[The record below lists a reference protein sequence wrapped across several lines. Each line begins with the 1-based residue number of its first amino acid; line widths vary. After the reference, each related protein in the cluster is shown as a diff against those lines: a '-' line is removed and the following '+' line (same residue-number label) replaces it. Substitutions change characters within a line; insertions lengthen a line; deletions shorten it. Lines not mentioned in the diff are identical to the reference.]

1 MPTTKAAIRQP
12 GAASGISSWG
22 RPNTSIE
29 YQTMRADPIRRL
41 SRPASRPPAT
51 PPRLATAMSS
61 PVSAGLTRRTRTRKT
76 ISSAIPML
84 PNRFAVP
91 VQAVILRRIGWRST
105 NESPSPIS
113 ARSVVP
119 WGPLS
124 DRGASSRTR
133 MASSDTTET
142 A

>member
-1 MPTTKAAIRQP
+1 MPTTKAAILA
-12 GAASGISSWG
+12 GSAASGISSWG

-41 SRPASRPPAT
+41 SRPASRPLAT
-51 PPRLATAMSS
+51 PPRLAAAMSA
-61 PVSAGLTRRTRTRKT
+61 PVPAGGTRSTRTMKT
-76 ISSAIPML
+76 ISSAMPML

-105 NESPSPIS
+105 NDSPSAIS
-113 ARSVVP
+113 VRSFWRWP
-119 WGPLS
+119 GWG
-124 DRGASSRTR
+124 GSSRAR
-133 MASSDTTET
+133 MASSDATDT